1 MRPDIVIN
9 GISMNDMG
17 WLRES
22 ISFPTPKSQS
32 NTIVVPGRNTPIRYT
47 EALGRVSY
55 QPRTFHMV
63 FTMHGLRADF
73 NRMEKEVVN
82 LFSGVLSKVVTS
94 EEPELYVV
102 GTLEVT
108 PSYDPLTHKGT
119 VEISCEDGDSYR
131 YHKDETVVAFT
142 GGGIVVL
149 KNDYMPVIPTVKTTA
164 ETSLSWS
171 VGTDEFRKT
180 VSAGT
185 WTFPEMELFHG
196 ENTLTISGMGTTT
209 FSYRE
214 GCL

>member
-1 MRPDIVIN
+1 MRPDILIN

-17 WLRES
+17 WIRES
-22 ISFPTPKSQS
+22 ISFPTPKSQT

-55 QPRTFHMV
+55 QPRNFQMV
-63 FTMHGLRADF
+63 FTMHGTRMDF
-73 NRMEKEVVN
+73 NRMEKEVAN
-82 LFSGVLSKVVTS
+82 QFSGVLSEVVTS
-94 EEPELYVV
+94 EEPELYAV
-102 GTLEVT
+102 GTLEIT
-108 PSYDPLTHKGT
+108 PSYDPMTYKGT

-131 YHKDETVVAFT
+131 YHKDETVVTFT

-149 KNDYMPVIPTVKTTA
+149 NNDYMPVIPTVETTA
-164 ETSLSWS
+164 ETTLSWS

-196 ENTLTISGMGTTT
+196 ENTLTISGTGTTT

>member
-55 QPRTFHMV
+55 QPRTFQMV

-73 NRMEKEVVN
+73 NRMEKEVAN

-108 PSYDPLTHKGT
+108 PSYDPLTHKGM

-131 YHKDETVVAFT
+131 YHKEETVVTFT